1 MTPQDLAALHAVAFD
16 RDRPWS
22 ANEFAALLDSPHCH
36 LTHSAHGFALWRAV
50 AGEAELLTIATH
62 PDHRRRGVA
71 SGLMRDW
78 MSEAQSKAS
87 TAFLEVAADNAAAT
101 ALYSKFGFE
110 IVARRAGYY
119 KRADRV
125 ADALILRAPLPFSV
139 LKKSSGGLPR

>member
-1 MTPQDLAALHAVAFD
+1 MTP
-16 RDRPWS
+16 
-22 ANEFAALLDSPHCH
+22 
-36 LTHSAHGFALWRAV
+36 
-50 AGEAELLTIATH
+50 
-62 PDHRRRGVA
+62 
-71 SGLMRDW
+71 
-78 MSEAQSKAS
+78 
-87 TAFLEVAADNAAAT
+87 TADTAAAT